1 MQQIRRNVF
10 ETNSSSSHSLVIL
23 TDNIAKETENDI
35 YFTHAEMLASLHGL
49 VKGVYKSSER
59 SWYFG
64 RSPFRA
70 LNTFELKF
78 QYAYACA
85 WNYSRP
91 ELVQLLQ
98 ELVPEV
104 KTFIPPEDAGT
115 DDHLLSAWLND
126 CGITMKE
133 FLTNK
138 KYIVMQDGDEFNIW
152 KDLKS
157 SGLINFNA
165 IEHEEA

>member
-1 MQQIRRNVF
+1 MKQIRRNVF

-23 TDNIAKETENDI
+23 TDNIIKEAGEDA

-49 VKGVYKSSER
+49 SKGVYKSPEKN
-59 SWYFG
+59 WYFG

-78 QYAYACA
+78 QYAYADA
-85 WNYSRP
+85 WNYGRP
-91 ELVQLLQ
+91 ELIQLLQ

-104 KTFIPPEDAGT
+104 KTFIPPENAAT
-115 DDHLLSAWLND
+115 DDYLLSAWLD
-126 CGITMKE
+126 SQGITMKE

-138 KYIVMQDGDEFNIW
+138 KYIIMQDGDEFNIW
-152 KDLKS
+152 RDLKD
-157 SGLINFNA
+157 SGLINLNT